1 MKNKQMNNKAQA
13 NDKLKY
19 IAKYEH
25 KHGRTDESDHLR
37 KIILG
42 MHK

>member
-1 MKNKQMNNKAQA
+1 MKNKQISNKAQA

-25 KHGRTDESDHLR
+25 KYGRTDESDQLR
-37 KIILG
+37 KTILG
-42 MHK
+42 MNK